1 MNGRASPHAC
11 GYTLAPGRTRLLTPH
26 FENCVDEQAAPQHA
40 RFITKSNAGTN
51 VDVCDPDFG
60 IPGECEVG
68 VPRAFGIAAVLG
80 FRIHAVPINCL
91 QRGQP
96 DLRLGL
102 APARADSI
110 TSAQPIPMP
119 GQGRALALA
128 GMISIARFMKD
139 RREDRAKDREFWRQ
153 FAATAARPASL
164 QNAFERGERRASA
177 PAAQAPASSIRGA
190 RDIRAH
196 DDDHPRGRGNARG
209 RARAYGHGDAASRGD
224 VARVGPR

>member
-1 MNGRASPHAC
+1 MRAVTPWRLAAR
-11 GYTLAPGRTRLLTPH
+11 GYLPTTSRIAWMSRRLLSTHVSLPNPTLAQTSMYATLISA
-26 FENCVDEQAAPQHA
+26 F
-40 RFITKSNAGTN
+40 S
-51 VDVCDPDFG
+51 
-60 IPGECEVG
+60 GECEVG

-80 FRIHAVPINCL
+80 FRIHAIPINCL

-128 GMISIARFMKD
+128 GMISIARLMKD